1 MQQEGLHCGPMPRHI
16 PGSNVLTFQEKQFFV
31 MNPSHGLQSSLS
43 IHQIHPWQLSRR
55 SPTLS
60 LALSFPIVNRN
71 GTCLESMRP
80 VQLNRWS
87 SLLTPRMVPNCDGM
101 FSYMYLVKGDFLLSL
116 SVVLTTIEMGLF
128 RLAEE
133 VMLGPMV
140 SRLWWLLLTTVG
152 AVAPCRRRRRP
163 KKRSSTFLFV
173 HGKVGKS
180 VWEETIKGEPVL
192 LLVGRVGRKWE
203 WEPFDSHIRRYG

>member
-1 MQQEGLHCGPMPRHI
+1 MQEEGLHGSPMPRHI
-16 PGSNVLTFQEKQFFV
+16 PGSNVVTFQEKQFFV

-43 IHQIHPWQLSRR
+43 IHQIHPWQLSRW

-60 LALSFPIVNRN
+60 LALSFPIVNGN
-71 GTCLESMRP
+71 GTCLGSMRP

-101 FSYMYLVKGDFLLSL
+101 LSYMYLVKGDFLLSL

-133 VMLGPMV
+133 VMLWTMIFL
-140 SRLWWLLLTTVG
+140 LW
-152 AVAPCRRRRRP
+152 
-163 KKRSSTFLFV
+163 
-173 HGKVGKS
+173 
-180 VWEETIKGEPVL
+180 
-192 LLVGRVGRKWE
+192 
-203 WEPFDSHIRRYG
+203 